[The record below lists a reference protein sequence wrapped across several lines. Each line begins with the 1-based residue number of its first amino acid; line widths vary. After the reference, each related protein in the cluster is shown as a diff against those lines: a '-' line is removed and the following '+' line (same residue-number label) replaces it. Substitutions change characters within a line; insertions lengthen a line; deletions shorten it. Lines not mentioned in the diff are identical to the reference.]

1 MESLKDRLLSRGP
14 ASLEDIELF
23 GAVLGSGSNAD
34 GLEKMSEE
42 TLRFV
47 SVNLWLYRKDFT
59 AFFRQLLGIDGL
71 GETRACAVAAL
82 LELGNRFSGGG
93 APIVREAR
101 DVLPFISSLARER
114 QECFMCLTM
123 DGANRVLSHRVV
135 TVGLVDQ
142 ALVHPR
148 EVFCEAV
155 KERAVKIIVAHNHPA
170 GILGPS
176 PEDVRI
182 TKNLSEAS
190 RIIGIALVDH
200 IIVTEEGY
208 YSFREQGLL

>member
-1 MESLKDRLLSRGP
+1 MESLKDKLLRRGP
-14 ASLEDIELF
+14 ASLEDVELF
-23 GAVLGSGSNAD
+23 SAVLGSNGPA
-34 GLEKMSEE
+34 GTSEE

-47 SVNLWLYRKDFT
+47 TVNLSLYKKDFA
-59 AFFRQLLGIDGL
+59 AFFRRLLDIEGL
-71 GETRACAVAAL
+71 GEARACAVAVL
-82 LELGNRFSGGG
+82 VELGIRLSCGG
-93 APIVREAR
+93 APVVREAR
-101 DVLPFISSLARER
+101 DVLPFTSSLAREP
-114 QECFMCLTM
+114 QECFMCLNM

>member
-1 MESLKDRLLSRGP
+1 MDSLKDRLLSRGP
-14 ASLEDIELF
+14 ASLEDAELF
-23 GAVLGSGSNAD
+23 GALLGSGENTSA
-34 GLEKMSEE
+34 LTRMSEE
-42 TLRFV
+42 TLRV
-47 SVNLWLYRKDFT
+47 VAVNMWLFRKDFT
-59 AFFRQLLGIDGL
+59 AFFRRLLGVDGL
-71 GETRACAVAAL
+71 DESRACTVAAL
-82 LELGNRFSGGG
+82 VELGTRLACGKT
-93 APIVREAR
+93 AVVKEAR
-101 DVLPFISSLARER
+101 DVLPFVCSLAKKE

-176 PEDVRI
+176 PEDLRI
-182 TKNLSEAS
+182 TKNLAEAS

-200 IIVTEEGY
+200 IIVTDEGY

>member
-1 MESLKDRLLSRGP
+1 MESLKDKLLSRGP
-14 ASLEDIELF
+14 ASFEDAELF
-23 GAVLGSGSNAD
+23 SAVLGPARTAD
-34 GLEKMSEE
+34 GLARTSEE
-42 TLRFV
+42 TFRFV

-59 AFFRQLLGIDGL
+59 LFFRRLLGIDGL
-71 GETRACAVAAL
+71 GEARACIVAAL
-82 LELGNRFSGGG
+82 LELGIRFSGGR
-93 APIVREAR
+93 APAVREAR
-101 DVLPFISSLARER
+101 DVLPFISSIAKKR
-114 QECFMCLTM
+114 QECFMCLNM

-155 KERAVKIIVAHNHPA
+155 KERAAKIIVAHNHPA
-170 GILGPS
+170 GVLGPS

-182 TKNLSEAS
+182 TKTLSEAS

>member
-1 MESLKDRLLSRGP
+1 METLRDRILHRGP
-14 ASLEDIELF
+14 STLEDVELF
-23 GAVLGSGSNAD
+23 RAVLGSNGS
-34 GLEKMSEE
+34 KTTEE

-47 SVNLWLYRKDFT
+47 SVNLWLYRKDFA
-59 AFFRQLLGIDGL
+59 AFFRRLLGIEGL
-71 GETRACAVAAL
+71 DEERACAVAAIV
-82 LELGNRFSGGG
+82 ELGIRLSGGG
-93 APIVREAR
+93 APAIREAR
-101 DVLPFISSLARER
+101 DVLPFVFSLAQKP
-114 QECFMCLTM
+114 QECFMCLNM
-123 DGANRVLSHRVV
+123 DGANRILSNRVI

-200 IIVTEEGY
+200 IIVTKEGY
-208 YSFREQGLL
+208 FSFREHGLL